1 MPATYRTYQIL
12 VVEDNEGDR
21 HLIVEAFKEC
31 GLHCVLSLA
40 GTVSSA
46 LELLREHGF
55 DLIITDM
62 SVPNGEAKSGLIE
75 TVRSDNRWKATPIIV
90 LSGAYN
96 ALPAYEAGAN
106 AFISK
111 SMDMDEFFE
120 RIRALMRFWTEVAE
134 LPRPSQASKSKG

>member
-1 MPATYRTYQIL
+1 VPANFRTYNIL

-31 GLHCVLSLA
+31 GEECVLFLA
-40 GTVSSA
+40 DSVSSA
-46 LELLREHGF
+46 LELLREHSF
-55 DLIITDM
+55 DMIISDM
-62 SVPNGEAKSGLIE
+62 SVPNVDGDSGLIE
-75 TVRSDNRWKATPIIV
+75 AVRSNHRWRATPIIV

-120 RIRALMRFWTEVAE
+120 KIRALMRFWTAVAE
-134 LPRPSQASKSKG
+134 LPRPPQQSRPKR